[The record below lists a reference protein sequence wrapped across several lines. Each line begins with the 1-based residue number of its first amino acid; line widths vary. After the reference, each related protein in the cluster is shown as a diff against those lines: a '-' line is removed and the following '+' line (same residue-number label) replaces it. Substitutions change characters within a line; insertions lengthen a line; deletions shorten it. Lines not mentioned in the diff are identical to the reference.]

1 MKKRSAKK
9 PYTEPRVQTLSV
21 KQLQEAVGPAQ
32 GFASGAPVAAV
43 PTKKPRGGGHGH
55 GRGRGHR

>member
-9 PYTEPRVQTLSV
+9 VYVEPRVQTLSV
-21 KQLQEAVGPAQ
+21 RQLQEAVGPAQ
-32 GFASGAPVAAV
+32 GFSSGAPAAAV
-43 PTKKPRGGGHGH
+43 PVKKPRGGGRGH